1 MSQCSDNLSAHVTFH
16 TGSALQ
22 MLKFTSGKTGQEDV
36 KLLIE
41 ANALIPAAL
50 QQQQGPTTALPQSK
64 QIEGR

>member
-1 MSQCSDNLSAHVTFH
+1 MIAHTH
-16 TGSALQ
+16 IHPYLLMQ

-50 QQQQGPTTALPQSK
+50 QKQEAPTPALPQSK